1 MSPAA
6 TAWAAKWTAC
16 WLEPHMRLSVTA
28 GTCTGKPARSTPSLP
43 TLAPCSSTCV
53 TVPVMTSSIFAGS
66 IRTRSA
72 SPWRTWASRRSG
84 RVSRKAP
91 PRRPNGVRTASR
103 MTVSGMVN
111 SFAEAVPA
119 WPRRECGAPLGRQGI
134 TRTVLSI
141 DDGDLYRK
149 EKTLACH
156 PPIEMSPFGT
166 IRNVPFKL
174 PPKEAAYGDDCDES
188 EGIITAGM
196 ACTGQAER
204 AVITIGLHPDGGR
217 LPSGEA
223 PLEAIPGPRR
233 GGAGTWASGQ
243 AFQAE

>member
-1 MSPAA
+1 GHRRGR
-6 TAWAAKWTAC
+6 AK
-16 WLEPHMRLSVTA
+16 R
-28 GTCTGKPARSTPSLP
+28 G
-43 TLAPCSSTCV
+43 
-53 TVPVMTSSIFAGS
+53 MTQ
-66 IRTRSA
+66 
-72 SPWRTWASRRSG
+72 SG
-84 RVSRKAP
+84 
-91 PRRPNGVRTASR
+91 N
-103 MTVSGMVN
+103 
-111 SFAEAVPA
+111 
-119 WPRRECGAPLGRQGI
+119 W
-134 TRTVLSI
+134 
-141 DDGDLYRK
+141 
-149 EKTLACH
+149 CH

-243 AFQAE
+243 AFQAEDRPSAA